1 MSWNLYFPWKK
12 LLIFLYYGLILQK
25 LSPAALFHFVWIYLI
40 KIFDCQ
46 VKVNYHGRG
55 KSKLLWALVW
65 RSGLTGYTMHD
76 IKFRSLCFS
85 PALLYLE
92 VLSWNVLKISLF
104 FWLCPEMSWNL
115 LSKVLEKMEKC
126 PEKSWNVL
134 KFEFWKAVDTMYD
147 LTIYVF

>member
-1 MSWNLYFPWKK
+1 MA
-12 LLIFLYYGLILQK
+12 LI
-25 LSPAALFHFVWIYLI
+25 HFVWIYLI
-40 KIFDCQ
+40 KIFDCHI
-46 VKVNYHGRG
+46 KVNYHGRG

-134 KFEFWKAVDTMYD
+134 KFEFWKSVDTMNNGPHIS
-147 LTIYVF
+147 LTIGAVAANEFWEKSNFGTNLPR